1 MAINSKRKG
10 NKFELAISK
19 WLTQWTGYKFQRTPY
34 SGANHFNRELASDIM
49 CADPKH
55 QFRCKISVE
64 CKSYKDIKFE
74 HILLGNKGSEIN
86 KFWAQASRDAK
97 RVGKAPILCMRYN
110 AMPKNEFFFVISA
123 EYALP
128 FYKLMSEPHFSITL
142 GDDEGSLLLVFMAS
156 KVLANVSYKELHK
169 IIKERLK

>member
-19 WLTQWTGYKFQRTPY
+19 WLTQWTGFKFQRTPY

-86 KFWAQASRDAK
+86 KFWDQASRDAK
-97 RVGKAPILCMRYN
+97 RAGKAPILCMRYN

-128 FYKLMSEPHFSITL
+128 FHKLMGYPYFSINL
-142 GDDEGSLLLVFMAS
+142 GNDEGDVLLVFMAS
-156 KVLANVSYKELHK
+156 RVLSEVSYKELHK
-169 IIKERLK
+169 VIKENLK

>member
-1 MAINSKRKG
+1 MSINSKRKG
-10 NKFELAISK
+10 SRFELAVSK
-19 WLTQWTGYKFQRTPY
+19 WLTLWSGYKFQRTPY

-74 HILLGNKGSEIN
+74 HILLGNKGSDIN

-97 RVGKAPILCMRYN
+97 RAHKAPILCMRYN
-110 AMPKNEFFFVISA
+110 AMPKGEFFFVISA
-123 EYALP
+123 QYAEAFWKILG
-128 FYKLMSEPHFSITL
+128 EPYFSITMGNDD
-142 GDDEGSLLLVFMAS
+142 GDVILVFMAS
-156 KVLANVSYKELHK
+156 KVLKNVSYKELHK
-169 IIKERLK
+169 IIKETLK

>member
-1 MAINSKRKG
+1 MNSKRKG

-64 CKSYKDIKFE
+64 CKCYKDIKFE
-74 HILLGNKGSEIN
+74 HVLLGNKGSEIN
-86 KFWAQASRDAK
+86 KFWAQASRDANRAK
-97 RVGKAPILCMRYN
+97 KVPLLFMRYN
-110 AMPKNEFFFVISA
+110 SMPKNEFFFVISA
-123 EYALP
+123 QFALP
-128 FYKLMSEPHFSITL
+128 FYKLMSEPHLSITL
-142 GDDEGSLLLVFMAS
+142 GNDEGDILLVFMAS
-156 KVLANVSYKELHK
+156 KVLKNVSYKELHK
-169 IIKERLK
+169 EIKKTLK

>member
-97 RVGKAPILCMRYN
+97 RAGKAPILCMRYN